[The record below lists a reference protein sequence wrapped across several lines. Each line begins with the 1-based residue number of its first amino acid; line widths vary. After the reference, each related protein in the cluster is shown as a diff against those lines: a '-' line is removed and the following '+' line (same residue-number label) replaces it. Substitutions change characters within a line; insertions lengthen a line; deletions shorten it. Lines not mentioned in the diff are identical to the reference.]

1 MRRPLRRAIAILFA
15 GRLTVNTAGRFV
27 YPFLPAIARG
37 LGVSL
42 EQAGLLVSARWI
54 SGIATPAVV
63 AVAGRGER
71 RRRQAFVGLSLF
83 AAGAAVTAASGIFV
97 GAFIGF
103 VLMGLGKPTFD
114 IASQSYV
121 ADRVPYERR
130 ARYMSVLELT
140 WAGGLIIGAPLAG
153 IAIDRYGW
161 ASPFWLLAAAAV
173 ATIPALW
180 QVLEGDPD
188 ATSAEPS
195 RLQMDRRA
203 LALLGVA
210 ALFSLAAEVMFVVF
224 GAYLEDDFGL
234 TLVALGGAGLLIGLS
249 EALGEGAVIA
259 FTDRLG
265 KERAVAIGLG
275 VSIVG
280 FSLLATT
287 PATLWVA
294 LALVGVAFAGFEFT
308 VVSAIPLAT
317 EVAPTARARYLSLLM
332 VAFAVGRAIG
342 AAGGAPLFE
351 TLGPAGNAVL
361 AASADILALAMLLAA
376 FQEPRPAGL
385 G

>member
-1 MRRPLRRAIAILFA
+1 MKRPLRRAIATLFA
-15 GRLTVNTAGRFV
+15 GRLTVNTAQRFV

-42 EQAGLLVSARWI
+42 EQAGLLVSARWL

-83 AAGAAVTAASGIFV
+83 AAGAAVTAASGVFV
-97 GAFIGF
+97 GAFFGF

-121 ADRVPYERR
+121 ADRIPYARR

-140 WAGGLIIGAPLAG
+140 WAGGLVIGAPLAG
-153 IAIDRYGW
+153 VAIDRYGW
-161 ASPFWLLAAAAV
+161 ESPFWLLAVAALL
-173 ATIPALW
+173 TIPALW
-180 QVLEGDPD
+180 QVLEGDAAA
-188 ATSAEPS
+188 ATPATG
-195 RLQMDRRA
+195 RLQLDRRA

-249 EALGEGAVIA
+249 EAAGEGAVIA

-280 FSLLATT
+280 FALLATT
-287 PATLWVA
+287 PSTLWVA

-308 VVSAIPLAT
+308 IVSAIPLAT
-317 EVAPTARARYLSLLM
+317 EIAPGARARYLSLLL
-332 VAFAVGRAIG
+332 VAFSVGRAVG
-342 AAGGAPLFE
+342 AAAGASVFAA
-351 TLGPAGNAVL
+351 LGPAGNAVL
-361 AASADILALAMLLAA
+361 AASADILALAVLLAA
-376 FQEPRPAGL
+376 FQQPPAVE
-385 G
+385 